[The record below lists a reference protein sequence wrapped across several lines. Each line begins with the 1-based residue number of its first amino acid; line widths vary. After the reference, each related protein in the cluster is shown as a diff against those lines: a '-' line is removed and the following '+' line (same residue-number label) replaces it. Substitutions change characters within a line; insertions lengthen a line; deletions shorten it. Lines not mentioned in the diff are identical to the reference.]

1 MGNFPLCKTSEICIY
16 YSQEKKLNIENNEN
30 NEFYDIENEKPTDA
44 YGNNISISKESKY
57 FLHSNA
63 SKIQKVFREYISK
76 QKKKKKKEKLI
87 TNQEKKKE
95 INNDFSMHSLIK
107 SQLTTKKKV
116 NKKNGSILVKDA
128 ISKRRSSFQIE
139 PIKQKNKTLISFFSV
154 SSSDDELIINNNMK
168 LFEVKEEIYGNF
180 LKKPNKSL
188 KYHGEKD
195 KINHKKNGY
204 GIVTWDDKS
213 QLFGIFTDNKVSGF
227 CKFINKQNNTTFKGE
242 YKNNIPKGYGYY
254 ETTHYL
260 REGIWEKS
268 KLNGLGYEIW
278 DDKTFYKGEYLNNK
292 KHGIGFYQWAD
303 KTYYEGEFNNNQIT
317 GFGLIYY
324 TNDSF
329 YSGEVLNGNMNG
341 FGIFSWKNNH
351 KYVGYFKNDL
361 KCGFGI
367 FIWNLKPLEAF
378 VGFWNKGKQNG
389 VGAKIHNGVF
399 TYGIW
404 DNGKKESWLKGE
416 WEVKKCLTPEEAKFE
431 KFLYKNELNAFIK
444 SLSL

>member
-16 YSQEKKLNIENNEN
+16 YSQVKKLNIENNEN
-30 NEFYDIENEKPTDA
+30 NEFYDTENEKPTDA

-168 LFEVKEEIYGNF
+168 LFEVKEEI
-180 LKKPNKSL
+180 KSL

-303 KTYYEGEFNNNQIT
+303 KTYYEGEFNNNQMT
-317 GFGLIYY
+317 GYGLIYY
-324 TNDSF
+324 TNESF

-341 FGIFSWKNNH
+341 FGVFSWKNKH
-351 KYVGYFKNDL
+351 KYVGFFKNDL

-378 VGFWNKGKQNG
+378 VGFWNNGKQNG
-389 VGAKIHNGVF
+389 VGVKVHNDVF

-404 DNGKKESWLKGE
+404 DNGKKETWLKGE
-416 WEVKKCLTPEEAKFE
+416 WEVKKCLKGEEAKFE
-431 KFLYKNELNAFIK
+431 KFLYKHELNAFIK

>member
-1 MGNFPLCKTSEICIY
+1 MLCKLEELGRPKCAFYWNTQNKMKKYKIIVSSE
-16 YSQEKKLNIENNEN
+16 N
-30 NEFYDIENEKPTDA
+30 
-44 YGNNISISKESKY
+44 
-57 FLHSNA
+57 
-63 SKIQKVFREYISK
+63 
-76 QKKKKKKEKLI
+76 
-87 TNQEKKKE
+87 KKE
-95 INNDFSMHSLIK
+95 IKNDFSIHKITK
-107 SQLTTKKKV
+107 SPLTTKKK
-116 NKKNGSILVKDA
+116 NKNNQLILVKDT
-128 ISKRRSSFQIE
+128 ISNRRSSFQIE
-139 PIKQKNKTLISFFSV
+139 PPTKKNTTLISFFSI
-154 SSSDDELIINNNMK
+154 SSSDDELLTNNKIK
-168 LFEVKEEIYGNF
+168 LFDIKEEIYGYF

-227 CKFINKQNNTTFKGE
+227 CKFINKQNKTIYKGE

-254 ETTHYL
+254 ETTHFL

-268 KLNGLGYEIW
+268 YLNGLGYEIW
-278 DDKTFYKGEYLNNK
+278 DDKTFYKGEFLNNK
-292 KHGIGFYQWAD
+292 KHGIGFYQWPD
-303 KTYYEGEFNNNQIT
+303 NTYYEGEFKDNQIT
-317 GFGLIYY
+317 GFGLIKY

-329 YSGEVLNGNMNG
+329 YCGEVLNGNMNG
-341 FGIFSWKNNH
+341 FGIYSWKNKH
-351 KYVGYFKNDL
+351 KYIGFFKNDL

-367 FIWNLKPLEAF
+367 FVWNMKPLEAF

-389 VGAKIHNGVF
+389 VGAKVHNGVF

-404 DNGKKESWLKGE
+404 ENGKKESWLKGE

-431 KFLYKNELNAFIK
+431 KLLYKNELNAFIK